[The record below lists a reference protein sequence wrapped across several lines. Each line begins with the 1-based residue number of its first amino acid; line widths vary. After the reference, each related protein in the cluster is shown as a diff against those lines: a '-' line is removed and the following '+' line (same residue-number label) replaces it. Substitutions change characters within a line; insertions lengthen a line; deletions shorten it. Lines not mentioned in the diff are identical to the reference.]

1 MPLVY
6 SSSLDVRT
14 NEGASGN
21 WVIVIDMTAAFHC
34 PPTCVERFALG
45 QIDRLSRSGLYPFAG
60 QKRGGR
66 VGLIY
71 PTKEKSNAHPAA
83 RDCTRN

>member
-45 QIDRLSRSGLYPFAG
+45 QIDRLSRSELLFMMS
-60 QKRGGR
+60 QR
-66 VGLIY
+66 
-71 PTKEKSNAHPAA
+71 T
-83 RDCTRN
+83 T